1 MSWFNSSNLDKY
13 EKIEEEI
20 DRLENKLSYLENI
33 NGIQRGTDKEIENIE
48 REIDKLR
55 LELRCMEAGL

>member
-1 MSWFNSSNLDKY
+1 MSWLNSSNLDKC

-33 NGIQRGTDKEIENIE
+33 NGIQRGTGKEIENIE

>member
-1 MSWFNSSNLDKY
+1 MSWLNSSNLDKC

-33 NGIQRGTDKEIENIE
+33 NGVQRGTDKEIENIE
-48 REIDKLR
+48 MEIDKLR

>member
-1 MSWFNSSNLDKY
+1 MSWLNSSNLDKC

-33 NGIQRGTDKEIENIE
+33 NGVQRGTDKEIENIE

>member
-33 NGIQRGTDKEIENIE
+33 NGVQRGTDKEIENIE

-55 LELRCMEAGL
+55 LELRCMEVGL